1 MKVYAL
7 YGKSGT
13 GKSTSALTYAYEE
26 NIPAI
31 IDDGLL
37 IFKGK
42 KIAGTSAKFE
52 KNYIKA
58 VKRATFFD
66 ENHAAEVR
74 KALQVLAIDKIL
86 LIGTSKNMVNLIAEK
101 LELDSINYF
110 VRIEEIRTSSEIK
123 IALFS
128 RRTQGNHI
136 MPIPHVQVEES
147 FLKKLIR
154 QGAKIFSPKKE
165 LIGETTI
172 IQPHFHR
179 NTLHI
184 SEGVFEAIAKYA
196 AVSIPE
202 VLSCDKVNLDL
213 KGLPSLSLDLT
224 MKYLPE
230 RDLRTAL
237 KAVQQKVNEDFMNF
251 FELELLNV
259 NLHITKIIKDES
271 S

>member
-13 GKSTSALTYAYEE
+13 GKSTSALAYAYEK

-42 KIAGTSAKFE
+42 RIAGTSAKFE

-74 KALQVLAIDKIL
+74 KALKLLAIDKIL
-86 LIGTSKNMVNLIAEK
+86 LIGTSNNMVNRIADK
-101 LELDSINYF
+101 LQLGSIDYF
-110 VRIEEIRTSSEIK
+110 VRIEDIRTSSEIK
-123 IALFS
+123 MALFS
-128 RRTQGNHI
+128 RKTQGNHI
-136 MPIPHVQVEES
+136 MPIPHVQVEEG
-147 FLKKLIR
+147 FFKKLIR

-172 IQPHFHR
+172 VQPHFHR

-184 SEGVFEAIAKYA
+184 SEGVFEEIAKYA

-213 KGLPSLSLDLT
+213 KGLPSLSLELT
-224 MKYLPE
+224 MKYLPGK
-230 RDLRTAL
+230 DLRAIL
-237 KAVQQKVNEDFMNF
+237 KAVQQKVNEDYIRYL
-251 FELELLNV
+251 ELELLNV
-259 NLHITKIIKDES
+259 NLHISKIIKE
-271 S
+271 